1 MRLVQTV
8 WGVEGM
14 DPDVSVIVGDGT
26 THFSLK
32 SPPPEADRPRMSTPG
47 HPLPTRRSIMSGGP
61 FASLASRIRFSLPE
75 GRQLP
80 DEVWHLRHRVILSL
94 LWAHAL
100 GIAVWAGIQDFRLE
114 HILLDGG
121 VVGLTALLA
130 GWSRLPRKVRASLAC
145 VGLVTSSATLV
156 HLSGGFIELHF
167 HFFVMVGLMAL
178 YQDWVPFLLAIV
190 YVVIHHGT
198 VGIINPAAVYNHPSA
213 WARPWLWA
221 GIHGAFVTAMSVV
234 SLIGWRL
241 NESADARFKSI
252 LNSVGE
258 GIIGVDLKG
267 HTTFVNTAT
276 LKMGGWKASE
286 LVGQPLHAALH
297 RATLPDGAASA
308 GPDAPDEVF
317 WRKDGTCFPI
327 EYVCT
332 PILDRGEMVGTV
344 FVFKDITE
352 RKRAEKSLRTS
363 EERFRTLTTLAP
375 AGIFRTDGGGRCVYA
390 NERFLQLTGLTAEA
404 LAADGWTSAI
414 HGEDRARTVAAWD
427 AAAQSGGEFSIEC
440 RVQTG
445 DAVSWVSGRAIAL
458 LNERG
463 QVVGHMGTLTDITEL
478 KQAEAAL
485 RRSESQLRQAQKME
499 AVGQLAG
506 GIAHDFNN
514 LLTVI
519 LGRGHLLR
527 KTIKRASVVQDV
539 DLIMSTAARA
549 AALTK
554 QLLAF
559 SRKQLLQPKVLD
571 LNEIVGGMGDMLRRL
586 IGEHIDLVTMLGPD
600 VHRVNADPTQLEQII
615 VNLAVNAR
623 DAMPRGGRLT
633 IETANAMVD
642 QGFLERHP
650 DAQPGAC
657 AMIAVRDTGCGMDS
671 ATVSHMFEP
680 FFTTKE
686 PGQGTGLGLAT
697 VYGIVKQHE
706 GYVTVSSAPGEGT
719 TFRIYLPR
727 AAKDGGAR
735 EPTPKREV
743 RRGSES
749 ILLVEDEEE
758 VRRLSSDVLRSSGY
772 RVIEAGSPKR
782 ALAYLERHDPE
793 IDLVVTDIVMP
804 EMSGPDLVARLR
816 TQRAGLRVLYMSGYT
831 KDTILHHGITDD
843 DPLLLHKPFLP
854 DDLSRKVREVLDAA
868 EPADIVAS

>member
-1 MRLVQTV
+1 
-8 WGVEGM
+8 
-14 DPDVSVIVGDGT
+14 
-26 THFSLK
+26 
-32 SPPPEADRPRMSTPG
+32 MSTPAR
-47 HPLPTRRSIMSGGP
+47 PLPTHRSPLSGGLVT
-61 FASLASRIRFSLPE
+61 SLASRIRFSLPE
-75 GRQLP
+75 GRRLP
-80 DEVWHLRHRVILSL
+80 EEVWQLRHRVILSL
-94 LWAHAL
+94 LWAHAV

-121 VVGLTALLA
+121 VVALAALLA
-130 GWSRLPRKVRASLAC
+130 GFSRLPRKVRSSVAC
-145 VGLVTSSATLV
+145 VGLVTSSGILV

-198 VGIINPAAVYNHPSA
+198 VGVLNPASVYNHPGA

-241 NESADARFKSI
+241 NESADARFESI

-276 LKMGGWKASE
+276 LTMGDWKASE
-286 LVGQPLHAALH
+286 LVGQPLHTALH
-297 RATLPDGAASA
+297 RATVPDGAAPA
-308 GPDAPDEVF
+308 GPHGDVPDEVF
-317 WRKDGTCFPI
+317 WRKDGTSLPI

-332 PILDRGEMVGTV
+332 PIMDREEMVGTV

-375 AGIFRTDGGGRCVYA
+375 AGIFRTDVGGRCVYA
-390 NERFLQLTGLTAEA
+390 NERFLQLTGLSPEA
-404 LAADGWTSAI
+404 LDAEGWASAI
-414 HGEDRARTVAAWD
+414 HPEDRARTMSAWD
-427 AAAQSGGEFSIEC
+427 AAAQSGSEFSIEC
-440 RVQTG
+440 RLRSTG
-445 DAVSWVSGRAIAL
+445 DAVSWVSGRAVAL

-478 KQAEAAL
+478 KEAEAAL
-485 RRSESQLRQAQKME
+485 RRSEAQLRQAQKME

-527 KTIKRASVVQDV
+527 KTVKRASVIQDV
-539 DLIMSTAARA
+539 DLIMTTAARA

-571 LNEIVGGMGDMLRRL
+571 VNEIVGGMGDMLRRL
-586 IGEHIDLVTMLGPD
+586 IGEHIDLVTVLGPH

-657 AMIAVRDTGCGMDS
+657 AMIAVRDTGFGMEADV
-671 ATVSHMFEP
+671 VSHMFEP

-697 VYGIVKQHE
+697 VYGIVKQHD
-706 GYVTVSSAPGEGT
+706 GYVTVNSTPGEGT

-727 AAKDGGAR
+727 AAKVDGVR
-735 EPTPKREV
+735 ESAPKRAV

-758 VRRLSSDVLRSSGY
+758 VRRLSSDVLRSNGY
-772 RVIEAGSPKR
+772 RVIEAGSPQR
-782 ALAYLERHDPE
+782 ALTYLERHEPE
-793 IDLVVTDIVMP
+793 VDLLVTDIVMP

-816 TQRAGLRVLYMSGYT
+816 AQRPGLRVLYMSGYT

-854 DDLSRKVREVLDAA
+854 DDLSRKVREVLDA
-868 EPADIVAS
+868 EEMTDVVAS